1 MQPMKNKELP
11 MQSKKQEQE
20 SFGKIRLKR
29 RMQPYLYLS
38 PVMILMILLLFIPI
52 VLVIGYSFFDN
63 VLVTPVSNWVGIENY
78 QKVLTDDVF
87 IKSMKNTVI
96 FVGFNV
102 VFHLLIGMAFAL
114 MVNVKCL
121 GARVKAAFR
130 VIYML
135 PWMFNA
141 TVIAILWKLLL
152 NPNGVI
158 NYILNDINV
167 ITGSIEWLSDRTIVF
182 WVLTFINIWAG
193 YPFYMIS
200 ILAGLQGIPADLYE
214 AARMDGASAIKEFF
228 YITLPQLKPILVS
241 IAMLDFIWTTQNFSL
256 IWLLTAGG
264 PAHATEMMSTYVYK
278 TAFTSYEYSQA
289 SAAAVVILLACV
301 VLAVFYVRNQTRE
314 D

>member
-1 MQPMKNKELP
+1 MSGTE
-11 MQSKKQEQE
+11 KK
-20 SFGKIRLKR
+20 STKKVRLWLKI
-29 RMQPYLYLS
+29 QPYAYLT
-38 PVMILMILLLFIPI
+38 PVMIMMAALLFLPI
-52 VLVIGYSFFDN
+52 ILVIGYSFYDN
-63 VLVTPVSNWVGIENY
+63 VLVTPESHWVGLANY
-78 QKVLTDDVF
+78 QTVLSDQVF
-87 IKSMKNTVI
+87 TGSMKNTVI
-96 FVGFNV
+96 FVVLNV
-102 VFHLLIGMAFAL
+102 LFHLIIGMALAL
-114 MVNVKCL
+114 MVNAKCL
-121 GARVKAAFR
+121 GAGAKAIFR

-158 NYILNDINV
+158 NYLLNYFHMTSGAV
-167 ITGSIEWLSDRTIVF
+167 EWLSDRGIVF

-200 ILAGLQGIPADLYE
+200 ILAGLQGISSDLYE
-214 AARMDGASAIKEFF
+214 AASIDGATATQSFL
-228 YITLPQLKPILVS
+228 YITMPQLKPILIS

-264 PAHATEMMSTYVYK
+264 PSHATEMMSTYVYK
-278 TAFTSYEYSQA
+278 TAFTSYQYSKA
-289 SAAAVVILLACV
+289 SAAAVIILLACV